1 MVNKSELELMQR
13 ISYLE
18 GLLIGFTD
26 FVSKGHSLGDIMRQ
40 SAKISDIMFP
50 VIKENGDEEDE

>member
-13 ISYLE
+13 VNYLE

-40 SAKISDIMFP
+40 SAKISDIIFP
-50 VIKENGDEEDE
+50 VIKEKGDEEDE

>member
-50 VIKENGDEEDE
+50 VIKENGDEEE

>member
-50 VIKENGDEEDE
+50 VIKENGDEDE